1 MKLLVGLGNPGTR
14 YQDTRHNIGFMVIDQ
29 LAKSLGVDIDKS
41 DFKGVYSR
49 FKYRGEDVIL
59 FKPSTY
65 MNLSGE
71 AIVLIKQFFKVENE
85 DLIIVFD
92 DLDLEPGTIRLRLSG
107 SSGGQKGMQNTIE
120 LLGTDQ
126 IKRIRVG
133 IGKPTFNSVD
143 YVLGKPSPEEKI
155 KLDDAINRASLALK
169 DTLDNG
175 FLHAMAMFNQKNG
188 KDVTD

>member
-14 YQDTRHNIGFMVIDQ
+14 YQDTRHNMGFMVIDQ

-175 FLHAMAMFNQKNG
+175 FLHAMAMFNEKT
-188 KDVTD
+188 VRM